1 MISSVLRVA
10 ARRAPVIARRNISFT
25 AVRRADLI
33 QDLYVK
39 EVKAF
44 KPAAISAADAAS
56 SVKSW
61 AAPAAPAAPA
71 VEGDVAAELAEY
83 EAQAVEVES
92 AKPVDASANAEV
104 EDWFVIEEAN
114 DLHHH

>member
-1 MISSVLRVA
+1 MASRVSV
-10 ARRAPVIARRNISFT
+10 RAMSAT
-25 AVRRADLI
+25 AIRRADII

-44 KPAAISAADAAS
+44 KAPTLTAADAAG

-61 AAPAAPAAPA
+61 AAPAAPAPPA
-71 VEGDVAAELAEY
+71 VEGDVAADLSEY
-83 EAQAVEVES
+83 DAQAVEVES
-92 AKPVDASANAEV
+92 AKPAEASTEAAV

-114 DLHHH
+114 DLHH

>member
-1 MISSVLRVA
+1 MTRVSVRA
-10 ARRAPVIARRNISFT
+10 MSATPARRADI
-25 AVRRADLI
+25 I

-44 KPAAISAADAAS
+44 KAPTLTAADAAG
-56 SVKSW
+56 SVKAW
-61 AAPAAPAAPA
+61 TTPASPAIPA
-71 VEGDVAAELAEY
+71 VEGDVAAELSEY
-83 EAQAVEVES
+83 ETSAVEVES
-92 AKPVDASANAEV
+92 AKPAEASADGAV